1 MNDHREE
8 LLTSFDYHFDIRLQ
22 VTIYR
27 MMIYNFLVPKLM
39 YISMMQVIEKHRLSE
54 VIGKLHILITINI
67 IKMSLV
73 EQRVV

>member
-1 MNDHREE
+1 
-8 LLTSFDYHFDIRLQ
+8 
-22 VTIYR
+22 
-27 MMIYNFLVPKLM
+27 M